1 MKHNKLIYITGTL
14 FLLTSCE
21 IKVDNKEYD
30 SYSLEYKEY
39 ANVEGH
45 RYKYLKKDSSKELGE
60 KVFKIYQDI
69 AQSNEK
75 YQNQY
80 GAIGFEQVGYY
91 SFNFNYGEKKDY
103 FLVSKDDDYVFV
115 YYKSSN
121 RVHYRGYK
129 SLSEEHLKEV
139 KELKSAFEKMLSD
152 TTLIYD

>member
-1 MKHNKLIYITGTL
+1 M
-14 FLLTSCE
+14 
-21 IKVDNKEYD
+21 
-30 SYSLEYKEY
+30 
-39 ANVEGH
+39 
-45 RYKYLKKDSSKELGE
+45 GE

-103 FLVSKDDDYVFV
+103 FLVSKDDNYVFV

-121 RVHYRGYK
+121 RVHYRDINHYQK
-129 SLSEEHLKEV
+129 VILKN
-139 KELKSAFEKMLSD
+139 LKN
-152 TTLIYD
+152 